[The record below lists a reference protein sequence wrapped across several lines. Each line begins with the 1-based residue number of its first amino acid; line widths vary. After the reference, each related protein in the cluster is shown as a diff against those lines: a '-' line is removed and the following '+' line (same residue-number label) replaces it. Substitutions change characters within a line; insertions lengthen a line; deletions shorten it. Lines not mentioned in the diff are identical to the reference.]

1 MTLVRVELAER
12 VATVTIDRPE
22 ALNAISTELALEL
35 AAAVEPLGVDPEVR
49 AVVLTGAGER
59 AFCVGADLKQRAG
72 FDDHGW
78 FVQREAFRRGF
89 AAVRRCP
96 LPTVA
101 AVAGFALG
109 GGTELALA
117 CDLVVAAEDATFG
130 LPEVRLGLVP
140 AGGGT
145 QLLVRRVGRSV
156 ARDLVLTGR
165 RVGADEALR
174 LGLADR
180 VVPAAEVRAAATA
193 LAAGIAANAPTAVRM
208 AKWALEVGADL
219 PLEAAMEVE
228 DQAWRRA
235 VLSEDRREGIAAWVE
250 KREPHWP
257 GRGARL
263 EPPGPPLAGGL
274 AAAAGFHGGQV
285 ELEPDR
291 PAVRA
296 AVHAPAVREGVE
308 QVQPAAGHRLRVVD
322 PAAGAGGAASVMH
335 LDPQQ
340 VLGDQVLDREAAV
353 LARGRVEQGVGRG
366 LADQQPADVAGGP
379 AALDGGGDKAAG
391 GRHLLGVPAE
401 LPTTLRLQLPRFR
414 RPVAAYGTSSVSSS
428 TTIWPATT
436 GPPTADLTPTTVPE
450 NGASSGVSIFMASTT
465 ASSCPPATR

>member
-1 MTLVRVELAER
+1 VSLVEVEVADR
-12 VATVTIDRPE
+12 VATVTLNRPE
-22 ALNAISTELALEL
+22 ALNAISTELALAL
-35 AAAVEPLGVDPEVR
+35 AEAVEPLATDPGVR

-156 ARDLVLTGR
+156 AKDLVLTGR
-165 RVGADEALR
+165 RVGADEARR

-180 VVPAAEVRAAATA
+180 VVPAGEIVAAATA
-193 LAAGIAANAPTAVRM
+193 LAAEIAANAPTAVRM

-219 PLEAAMEVE
+219 SQEAAMEVE

-235 VLSEDRREGIAAWVE
+235 VLSDDRREGITAWTE
-250 KREPHWP
+250 KRDPHWP
-257 GRGARL
+257 
-263 EPPGPPLAGGL
+263 
-274 AAAAGFHGGQV
+274 
-285 ELEPDR
+285 
-291 PAVRA
+291 
-296 AVHAPAVREGVE
+296 EG
-308 QVQPAAGHRLRVVD
+308 
-322 PAAGAGGAASVMH
+322 
-335 LDPQQ
+335 
-340 VLGDQVLDREAAV
+340 
-353 LARGRVEQGVGRG
+353 
-366 LADQQPADVAGGP
+366 
-379 AALDGGGDKAAG
+379 
-391 GRHLLGVPAE
+391 
-401 LPTTLRLQLPRFR
+401 
-414 RPVAAYGTSSVSSS
+414 
-428 TTIWPATT
+428 
-436 GPPTADLTPTTVPE
+436 
-450 NGASSGVSIFMASTT
+450 
-465 ASSCPPATR
+465 

>member
-1 MTLVRVELAER
+1 VTLVRVELAER
-12 VATVTIDRPE
+12 VATVTLDRPE

-145 QLLVRRVGRSV
+145 QLLARRVGRSA

-165 RVGADEALR
+165 RVGAAEALA
-174 LGLADR
+174 LGLVDR
-180 VVPAAEVRAAATA
+180 VVPPGAVLSAAAA
-193 LAAGIAANAPTAVRM
+193 LAAEIAANAPTAVRM

-235 VLSEDRREGIAAWVE
+235 VLSQDRREGIAAWVE

-257 GRGARL
+257 G
-263 EPPGPPLAGGL
+263 
-274 AAAAGFHGGQV
+274 GQ
-285 ELEPDR
+285 
-291 PAVRA
+291 A
-296 AVHAPAVREGVE
+296 
-308 QVQPAAGHRLRVVD
+308 
-322 PAAGAGGAASVMH
+322 
-335 LDPQQ
+335 
-340 VLGDQVLDREAAV
+340 
-353 LARGRVEQGVGRG
+353 
-366 LADQQPADVAGGP
+366 
-379 AALDGGGDKAAG
+379 
-391 GRHLLGVPAE
+391 
-401 LPTTLRLQLPRFR
+401 
-414 RPVAAYGTSSVSSS
+414 
-428 TTIWPATT
+428 
-436 GPPTADLTPTTVPE
+436 
-450 NGASSGVSIFMASTT
+450 
-465 ASSCPPATR
+465 

>member
-1 MTLVRVELAER
+1 LSLVRVEVAGR
-12 VATVTIDRPE
+12 VATVTLDRPE
-22 ALNAISTELALEL
+22 ALNAISTELALDL
-35 AAAVEPLGVDPEVR
+35 AAVLEPLGVDPGVG

-101 AVAGFALG
+101 AVSGFALG

-165 RVGADEALR
+165 RVGAGEALR

-180 VVPAAEVRAAATA
+180 VVPRAEVLAAATG
-193 LAAGIAANAPTAVRM
+193 LAAEIAGNAPTAVRM
-208 AKWALEVGADL
+208 AKWALEVGGDL
-219 PLEAAMEVE
+219 PVEAAMEVE

-235 VLSEDRREGIAAWVE
+235 VLSDDRREGIAAWME
-250 KREPHWP
+250 KRDPRWP
-257 GRGARL
+257 
-263 EPPGPPLAGGL
+263 
-274 AAAAGFHGGQV
+274 
-285 ELEPDR
+285 
-291 PAVRA
+291 
-296 AVHAPAVREGVE
+296 EG
-308 QVQPAAGHRLRVVD
+308 
-322 PAAGAGGAASVMH
+322 
-335 LDPQQ
+335 
-340 VLGDQVLDREAAV
+340 
-353 LARGRVEQGVGRG
+353 
-366 LADQQPADVAGGP
+366 
-379 AALDGGGDKAAG
+379 
-391 GRHLLGVPAE
+391 
-401 LPTTLRLQLPRFR
+401 
-414 RPVAAYGTSSVSSS
+414 
-428 TTIWPATT
+428 
-436 GPPTADLTPTTVPE
+436 
-450 NGASSGVSIFMASTT
+450 
-465 ASSCPPATR
+465 

>member
-1 MTLVRVELAER
+1 VTLVRVEVAGR
-12 VATVTIDRPE
+12 VATVTLDRPE

-35 AAAVEPLGVDPEVR
+35 AAAFEPLATDPGVR
-49 AVVLTGAGER
+49 AVVLTGAGGR

-117 CDLVVAAEDATFG
+117 CDLLVASDDATFG

-145 QLLVRRVGRSV
+145 QLLARRVGRSA

-165 RVGADEALR
+165 RVGAAEALA
-174 LGLADR
+174 LGLCDR
-180 VVPAAEVRAAATA
+180 VVPAAEVVAAATG
-193 LAAGIAANAPTAVRM
+193 LAAEIAANAPTAVRM

-235 VLSEDRREGIAAWVE
+235 VLSDDRREGIAAWVE
-250 KREPHWP
+250 RRDPEFP
-257 GRGARL
+257 G
-263 EPPGPPLAGGL
+263 
-274 AAAAGFHGGQV
+274 
-285 ELEPDR
+285 
-291 PAVRA
+291 
-296 AVHAPAVREGVE
+296 
-308 QVQPAAGHRLRVVD
+308 
-322 PAAGAGGAASVMH
+322 S
-335 LDPQQ
+335 
-340 VLGDQVLDREAAV
+340 
-353 LARGRVEQGVGRG
+353 
-366 LADQQPADVAGGP
+366 
-379 AALDGGGDKAAG
+379 
-391 GRHLLGVPAE
+391 
-401 LPTTLRLQLPRFR
+401 
-414 RPVAAYGTSSVSSS
+414 
-428 TTIWPATT
+428 
-436 GPPTADLTPTTVPE
+436 
-450 NGASSGVSIFMASTT
+450 
-465 ASSCPPATR
+465 

>member
-1 MTLVRVELAER
+1 VTLVEVEAAGP
-12 VATVTIDRPE
+12 VATVTLNRPE
-22 ALNAISTELALEL
+22 ALNAISTELAVAL
-35 AAAVEPLGVDPEVR
+35 AEAFEPLATDPGVR

-156 ARDLVLTGR
+156 AKDLVLTGR
-165 RVGADEALR
+165 RVGAAEAR
-174 LGLADR
+174 ALGLADR
-180 VVPAAEVRAAATA
+180 VVPPGQALAAATA
-193 LAAGIAANAPTAVRM
+193 LATEIAGNAPTAVRM

-219 PLEAAMEVE
+219 SQEAAMEVE

-235 VLSEDRREGIAAWVE
+235 VLSDDRREGIAAWVE
-250 KREPHWP
+250 KRDPHWP
-257 GRGARL
+257 
-263 EPPGPPLAGGL
+263 E
-274 AAAAGFHGGQV
+274 
-285 ELEPDR
+285 
-291 PAVRA
+291 
-296 AVHAPAVREGVE
+296 
-308 QVQPAAGHRLRVVD
+308 
-322 PAAGAGGAASVMH
+322 S
-335 LDPQQ
+335 
-340 VLGDQVLDREAAV
+340 
-353 LARGRVEQGVGRG
+353 
-366 LADQQPADVAGGP
+366 
-379 AALDGGGDKAAG
+379 
-391 GRHLLGVPAE
+391 
-401 LPTTLRLQLPRFR
+401 
-414 RPVAAYGTSSVSSS
+414 
-428 TTIWPATT
+428 
-436 GPPTADLTPTTVPE
+436 
-450 NGASSGVSIFMASTT
+450 
-465 ASSCPPATR
+465 